1 MTASILAAIAAIV
14 TFVFVF
20 MLLRRGVLR
29 EKYAV
34 LWLAVSGIAFILA
47 IFPGALRWVSDVLGV
62 VTPSNLLFF
71 VTIVLLVLVSVQL
84 SYELSRHEMRIRRL
98 AEEIAL
104 LDDEIADLRARI
116 DSSARPES
124 RQPNDD

>member
-1 MTASILAAIAAIV
+1 MTATILAVAASIL

-34 LWLAVSGIAFILA
+34 LWLMVSGVALVFA
-47 IFPGALRWVSDVLGV
+47 IIPGALRWVSDLLGIE
-62 VTPSNLLFF
+62 TPSNLLFF
-71 VTIVLLVLVSVQL
+71 ITVVLLVLVSVQL

-104 LDDEIADLRARI
+104 LNDEVQDLRKRR
-116 DSSARPES
+116 DG
-124 RQPNDD
+124 

>member
-1 MTASILAAIAAIV
+1 MTATILAIIASLL

-34 LWLAVSGIAFILA
+34 LWLLVSGTALVLA
-47 IFPGALRWVSDVLGV
+47 LIPGALRAVSEALGV
-62 VTPSNLLFF
+62 QTPSNLLFF
-71 VTIVLLVLVSVQL
+71 VTVVLLVLVSVQL

-104 LDDEIADLRARI
+104 LNREVNQLRRRDDR
-116 DSSARPES
+116 
-124 RQPNDD
+124 

>member
-1 MTASILAAIAAIV
+1 VTAQLLAGGAAVI

-20 MLLRRGVLR
+20 SLLRRGVLR

-34 LWLAVSGIAFILA
+34 LWLFFSGAALFFAVV
-47 IFPGALRWVSDVLGV
+47 PGALVWFSSLIGV
-62 VTPSNLLFF
+62 AQPVNLLFF
-71 VTIVLLVLVSVQL
+71 VTVVLLVLVSVQL

-104 LDDEIADLRARI
+104 LEHELRQLRENRDDI
-116 DSSARPES
+116 
-124 RQPNDD
+124 

>member
-1 MTASILAAIAAIV
+1 MTASILAVAASIA

-20 MLLRRGVLR
+20 ILLRRGVLQ

-34 LWLAVSGIAFILA
+34 LWLTVSGIALVLA
-47 IFPGALRWVSDVLGV
+47 VFPGLLRSVSDALGIQ
-62 VTPSNLLFF
+62 TPSNFLFF
-71 VTIVLLVLVSVQL
+71 ITIVLLVLVSVQL

-104 LDDEIADLRARI
+104 LQRDLKDLRRGGEEA
-116 DSSARPES
+116 E
-124 RQPNDD
+124 

>member
-1 MTASILAAIAAIV
+1 MTPNILAGVAALI

-20 MLLRRGVLR
+20 YLLRRGVLR

-34 LWLAVSGIAFILA
+34 LWLFFSGAALFFA
-47 IFPGALRWVSDVLGV
+47 IFPGALEWISALIGV
-62 VTPSNLLFF
+62 AEPVNLLFF

-84 SYELSRHEMRIRRL
+84 SYELSRHEARIRRL

-104 LDDEIADLRARI
+104 LEERTRDLR
-116 DSSARPES
+116 S
-124 RQPNDD
+124 REDDR

>member
-1 MTASILAAIAAIV
+1 MTATVLAIIASLL

-34 LWLAVSGIAFILA
+34 LLLLVSGTALVLA
-47 IFPGALRWVSDVLGV
+47 LIPGALRAVSEALGV
-62 VTPSNLLFF
+62 QTPSNLLFF
-71 VTIVLLVLVSVQL
+71 VTVVLLVLVSVQL

-104 LDDEIADLRARI
+104 LNREVDQLRRRDDE
-116 DSSARPES
+116 
-124 RQPNDD
+124 